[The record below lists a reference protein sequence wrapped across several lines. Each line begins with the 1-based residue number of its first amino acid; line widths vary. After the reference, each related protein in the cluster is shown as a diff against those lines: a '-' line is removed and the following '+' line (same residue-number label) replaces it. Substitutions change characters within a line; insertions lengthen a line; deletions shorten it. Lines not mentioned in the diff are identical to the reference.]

1 MLIGINKTI
10 KSLYRKKQGQAVAEA
25 ALVLPLIIFLI
36 MAMLTFGLWI
46 YTKMIVVLA
55 ASQSARTGG
64 VWYGKALAGEVTY
77 DEARSKVR
85 VTAQNFITNG
95 LSGTSYSVVITPSP
109 SPPDDPVDVTVKVTY
124 PYRIWLPF
132 MEDIFGGTSEI
143 PITYQATYMVE

>member
-10 KSLYRKKQGQAVAEA
+10 RSLYRKKQGQAVAEA

-64 VWYGKALAGEVTY
+64 VWYGKAVSGEVTY
-77 DEARSKVR
+77 AEAESKAR
-85 VTAQNFITNG
+85 ITAQNFITNG
-95 LSGTSYSVVITPSP
+95 LSGTSYSVVISPSP
-109 SPPDDPVDVTVKVTY
+109 SPPDEPVDVTVTVTY

-143 PITYQATYMVE
+143 PIIYKATYIVE